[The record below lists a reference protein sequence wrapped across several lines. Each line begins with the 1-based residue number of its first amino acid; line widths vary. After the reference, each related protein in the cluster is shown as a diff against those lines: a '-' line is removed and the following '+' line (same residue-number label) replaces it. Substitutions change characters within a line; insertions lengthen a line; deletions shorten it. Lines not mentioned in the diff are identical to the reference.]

1 MDYVQLGL
9 AAATVVVFFLYVKR
23 RRARLRN
30 E

>member
-1 MDYVQLGL
+1 MDYMQFGL
-9 AAATVVVFFLYVKR
+9 AVATVVVLFLYVKR